1 MGTSLMT
8 TRTADSK
15 GRISLGSRFANQ
27 TVIVED
33 VDLTE
38 VRITLAQVIPQREVW
53 LHKNPKAKAS
63 VLRGLKQ
70 AAAGKMA
77 ESPPD
82 LEADARLAERLDD

>member
-1 MGTSLMT
+1 MT
-8 TRTADSK
+8 TKTADSK

-53 LHKNPKAKAS
+53 LHKNPKAKAA
-63 VLRGLKQ
+63 VLRGLAQ
-70 AAAGKMA
+70 AGAGKA
-77 ESPPD
+77 AKSPPD
-82 LEADARLAERLDD
+82 LNRDASLVEQLDD